1 MMERIRFDEK
11 GLVPAVIQDVASGAV
26 LMVAWMNRESLGK
39 TLESGETWF
48 YSRSRQELW
57 NKGATSG
64 HVQKVQGIFYDC
76 DGDTLLVKVEQ
87 TGAACHEGTF
97 SCFSRKF
104 GESEPSVT
112 ERPAIAET
120 ANILPELYGVIE
132 DRRAHPKEGS
142 YTNLLFD
149 KGQDKILKK
158 VGEETAETI
167 IASKNNSQGEVIY
180 EMADLWYH
188 CLVLLAWHG
197 IRLDTLLE
205 ELGKRRQ
212 GKTVDPAKIAK

>member
-1 MMERIRFDEK
+1 MDLNFNKSD
-11 GLVPAVIQDVASGAV
+11 GLIPAIVQDAETKDV
-26 LMVAWMNRESLGK
+26 LMLAYMNRESLAK
-39 TLESGETWF
+39 TIETGTTWF

-64 HVQKVQGIFYDC
+64 HMQHLREMYYDC

-87 TGAACHEGTF
+87 VGAACHEGTF

-104 GESEPSVT
+104 GDAESTQTDRPVT
-112 ERPAIAET
+112 PEDV
-120 ANILPELYGVIE
+120 LPELYEVIE
-132 DRRAHPKEGS
+132 DRRQNPVEGS
-142 YTNLLFD
+142 YTHSLFE

-158 VGEETAETI
+158 VGEEAAETI

-197 IRLDTLLE
+197 VGLEELLS
-205 ELGKRRQ
+205 ELGKRRS
-212 GKTVDPAKIAK
+212 GKTQDPAKTK

>member
-1 MMERIRFDEK
+1 MLEKICFDQK
-11 GLVPAVIQDVASGAV
+11 GLVPAVVQDVSTGTV
-26 LMVAWMNRESLGK
+26 LMLAYMNRESLAK
-39 TLESGETWF
+39 TIETGTTWF

-64 HVQKVQGIFYDC
+64 HMQQVREMYYDC

-87 TGAACHEGTF
+87 VGAACHEGTF

-104 GESEPSVT
+104 GDAESTQTDRPVT
-112 ERPAIAET
+112 PEDV
-120 ANILPELYGVIE
+120 LPELYEVIE
-132 DRRAHPKEGS
+132 DRRQNPVEGS
-142 YTNLLFD
+142 YTHSLFE

-158 VGEETAETI
+158 VGEEAAETI

-197 IRLDTLLE
+197 VGLEELLS
-205 ELGKRRQ
+205 ELGKRRS
-212 GKTVDPAKIAK
+212 GKTQDPAKTK

>member
-1 MMERIRFDEK
+1 MMEKICFDQK
-11 GLVPAVIQDVASGAV
+11 GLVPAVVQDVSTGAV
-26 LMVAWMNRESLGK
+26 LMLAYMNRESLAK
-39 TLESGETWF
+39 TIETGTTWF

-64 HVQKVQGIFYDC
+64 HMQQVREMYYDC

-87 TGAACHEGTF
+87 VGAACHEGTF

-104 GESEPSVT
+104 GDAEPT
-112 ERPAIAET
+112 QTDRPITPEDV
-120 ANILPELYGVIE
+120 LPALYEVIE
-132 DRRAHPKEGS
+132 ERRQNPVEGS
-142 YTNLLFD
+142 YTHSLFE

-158 VGEETAETI
+158 IGEEAAETI

-197 IRLDTLLE
+197 VDLE
-205 ELGKRRQ
+205 ELLSELEKRRS
-212 GKTVDPAKIAK
+212 GKTQDPAKTKSNS

>member
-1 MMERIRFDEK
+1 MLEKICFDEK
-11 GLVPAVIQDVASGAV
+11 GLVPAVVQDISTGTV
-26 LMVAWMNRESLGK
+26 LMLAYMNRESLAK
-39 TLESGETWF
+39 TIETGTTWF

-64 HVQKVQGIFYDC
+64 HMQHVREIYYDC

-87 TGAACHEGTF
+87 LGAACHEGTF

-104 GESEPSVT
+104 GEKEPTQTDRPVT
-112 ERPAIAET
+112 PEDVLPA
-120 ANILPELYGVIE
+120 LYEVIE
-132 DRRAHPKEGS
+132 DRRQNPVEGS
-142 YTNLLFD
+142 YTHSLFE

-158 VGEETAETI
+158 VGEEAAETI

-197 IRLDTLLE
+197 IDLEELLS
-205 ELGKRRQ
+205 ELGKRRS
-212 GKTVDPAKIAK
+212 GKTQDPAKTK

>member
-11 GLVPAVIQDVASGAV
+11 GLVPAVVQDVTTGTV
-26 LMVAWMNRESLGK
+26 LMLAYMNRESLTK
-39 TLESGETWF
+39 TIETGTTWF
-48 YSRSRQELW
+48 FSRSRQELW
-57 NKGATSG
+57 NKGASSG
-64 HVQKVQGIFYDC
+64 HVQQVREMYYDC
-76 DGDTLLVKVEQ
+76 DGDTLLIKVEQ
-87 TGAACHEGTF
+87 VGSACHENTF

-104 GESEPSVT
+104 GDAEST
-112 ERPAIAET
+112 ERNRPASRED
-120 ANILPELYGVIE
+120 ILPGLYEVIE
-132 DRRAHPKEGS
+132 DRRRHPKEGS

-158 VGEETAETI
+158 VGEESAETI

-197 IRLDTLLE
+197 ISLE
-205 ELGKRRQ
+205 ELLTELDKRRG
-212 GKTVDPAKIAK
+212 GKTQDPAKLK

>member
-1 MMERIRFDEK
+1 MLEKICFDQK
-11 GLVPAVIQDVASGAV
+11 GLVPAVVQDVSTGTV
-26 LMVAWMNRESLGK
+26 LMLAYMNRESLAK
-39 TLESGETWF
+39 TIETGTTWF

-64 HVQKVQGIFYDC
+64 HMQHLREMYYDC

-87 TGAACHEGTF
+87 VGAACHEGTF

-104 GESEPSVT
+104 GDAEPT
-112 ERPAIAET
+112 QTDRPITPEDV
-120 ANILPELYGVIE
+120 LPALYEVIE
-132 DRRAHPKEGS
+132 DRRQNPVESS
-142 YTNLLFD
+142 YTHSLFE

-158 VGEETAETI
+158 VGEEAAETI

-197 IRLDTLLE
+197 VGLEELLS
-205 ELGKRRQ
+205 ELGKRRS
-212 GKTVDPAKIAK
+212 GKTQDPAKTK

>member
-1 MMERIRFDEK
+1 MIDKIRFDEK
-11 GLVPAVIQDVASGAV
+11 GLIPAIVQDSETKTV
-26 LMVAWMNRESLGK
+26 LMLAYMNRESLAK
-39 TLESGETWF
+39 TLETGTTWF

-64 HVQKVQGIFYDC
+64 HMQQVREMFYDC
-76 DGDTLLVKVEQ
+76 DGDTLLVKVDQ
-87 TGAACHEGTF
+87 MGAACHEGTF

-104 GESEPSVT
+104 GESEQTVIDRPKLQDSV
-112 ERPAIAET
+112 
-120 ANILPELYGVIE
+120 LLGLYGVIE
-132 DRRAHPKEGS
+132 DRRRRPKEGS
-142 YTNLLFD
+142 YTNQLFD

-158 VGEETAETI
+158 VGEEAAETI

-197 IRLDTLLE
+197 INIEDLLQELDQ
-205 ELGKRRQ
+205 RRS
-212 GKTVDPAKIAK
+212 GKTQDPAKLK

>member
-11 GLVPAVIQDVASGAV
+11 GLVPAVVQDAATGAV
-26 LMVAWMNRESLGK
+26 LMLAYMNRESLGK
-39 TLESGETWF
+39 TIETGSTWF

-64 HVQKVQGIFYDC
+64 HTQQVREMYYDC

-87 TGAACHEGTF
+87 VGAACHEGTF

-104 GESEPSVT
+104 GDAESTQTDRPVT
-112 ERPAIAET
+112 PEDV
-120 ANILPELYGVIE
+120 LPELYEVIE
-132 DRRAHPKEGS
+132 DRRQNPVEGS
-142 YTNLLFD
+142 YTHSLFE

-158 VGEETAETI
+158 VGEEAAETI

-197 IRLDTLLE
+197 VGLEELLS
-205 ELGKRRQ
+205 ELGKRRS
-212 GKTVDPAKIAK
+212 GKTQDPAKTK

>member
-1 MMERIRFDEK
+1 MLEKICFDQK
-11 GLVPAVIQDVASGAV
+11 GLVPAVVQDLSTGTV
-26 LMVAWMNRESLGK
+26 LMLAYMNRESLAK
-39 TLESGETWF
+39 TIETGTTWF

-64 HVQKVQGIFYDC
+64 HMQHLREMYYDC

-87 TGAACHEGTF
+87 VGAACHEGTF

-104 GESEPSVT
+104 GDAESTQTDRPVT
-112 ERPAIAET
+112 PEDV
-120 ANILPELYGVIE
+120 LPELYEVIE
-132 DRRAHPKEGS
+132 DRRQNPVEGS
-142 YTNLLFD
+142 YTHSLFE

-158 VGEETAETI
+158 VGEEAAETI

-197 IRLDTLLE
+197 VGLEELLS
-205 ELGKRRQ
+205 ELGKRRS
-212 GKTVDPAKIAK
+212 GKTQDPAKTK